1 MAKDQKALGSQR
13 DISDCEWRIFTET
26 TKRSSEDVGDD
37 VAEGLVA
44 LTLADGVV
52 CAQVLNA
59 DYGKHS

>member
-1 MAKDQKALGSQR
+1 V
-13 DISDCEWRIFTET
+13 ET

-37 VAEGLVA
+37 VAEGLIPLA
-44 LTLADGVV
+44 LADGVV

>member
-1 MAKDQKALGSQR
+1 MKREATRRQAER
-13 DISDCEWRIFTET
+13 HCELRMFTET
-26 TKRSSEDVGDD
+26 TEWRSERIGDD

-44 LTLADGVV
+44 LARADGVV